1 MATLFLLKDWNMYS
15 NRMIKRIT
23 SLDIRD
29 FLLAHE
35 DLTYSSK
42 SNVNFMI
49 NDGEATTHIINLSF
63 IPDYLIVAD
72 ESGIIKSTWFVVE
85 AVQVSGIQY
94 RLSLKRDL
102 INDFYEQTID
112 APCFIEKAKLPVTNP
127 LIFNSEGMMFNQI
140 KKEEHLLKDSSKVAW
155 IVGYVSRP
163 NEGAEDITIN
173 TAGEIDYDATLEGW
187 EFKDVINTFI
197 VPSPNEWI
205 FSMPYVQNY
214 TVFSENNTKLVRT
227 DNNITNIQYE
237 GEGTSNRNPLA
248 YLRNNT
254 VGNTI
259 SMIQYKEI
267 YENAF
272 LTYSQQL
279 NEALA
284 NGYIDDEFSILNQNK
299 INEAVGK
306 ILYSTTEDKYY
317 RVGININV
325 YESSPFSVSLDVNP
339 TSSLGVVL
347 KNINNEIATMIN
359 AAGGSA
365 TLNEAYTNY
374 GEILLSDI
382 VLNALT
388 LEEIPSSQLTTKIS
402 VGRNT
407 LNDAPYDMF
416 CIPYGEINIGN
427 EKSSQFVALKVAQ
440 KIAEEL
446 GSNLYDMQLLP
457 YCPFPQAIIDGEIN
471 LSTLTENIDYNLITS
486 AGEEAITHS
495 VILWCKSSN
504 GKIIIPFKYFVKDVK
519 VENECDTWRINSPN
533 YQGIFEFSAS
543 KNNGIEFFQ
552 IDYTYRPYNPYIHV
566 APNWS
571 GLYGA
576 NYNDARGL
584 ICGGDFSVAIISDA
598 FRQYEINNKN
608 YQNIFDRQIKNLD
621 VQRKYQLVNETMNA
635 ITGTAQGAML
645 GGVAGG
651 VAGAVV
657 GGIASAAGGAADVG
671 ISQALYKENKSYQTD
686 LFNYNLQN
694 VRALPDSLS
703 KISSITYNNKLYPF
717 VEYYTCT
724 EEEKDA
730 LRLKLK
736 YNGMTVMK
744 IDKIKN
750 YIYPGEENFLQG
762 QIIRIFNL
770 GEDDHVAKGIYEEIK
785 KGVFL

>member
-1 MATLFLLKDWNMYS
+1 MDTIVLLKNWNIYS
-15 NRMIKRIT
+15 NRIVKHIS
-23 SLDIRD
+23 SLDLRD
-29 FLLAHE
+29 FFLANP
-35 DLTYSSK
+35 
-42 SNVNFMI
+42 NVEYETRTNTNFMF
-49 NDGEATTHIINLSF
+49 NDGVETTLVINIKDF

-72 ESGIIKSTWFVVE
+72 QSGIIKHTWFILE
-85 AVQVSGIQY
+85 CIQISGTQY
-94 RLSLKRDL
+94 KTILKRDL
-102 INDFYEQTID
+102 INDFYEQTLD
-112 APCFIEKAKLPVTNP
+112 APCFVEKAKLPTTNP
-127 LIFNSEGMMFNQI
+127 LIFNSEGMRFNQI
-140 KKEEHLLKDSSKVAW
+140 KKEEYLLKDSSKVAW

-187 EFKDVINTFI
+187 EFKDVINRYI

-205 FSMPYVQNY
+205 FSMPYVYNY
-214 TVFSENNTKLVRT
+214 TVFSENNTRIVRT
-227 DNNITNIQYE
+227 DNDITNVQYD
-237 GEGTSNRNPLA
+237 GEGNSNTRPFA
-248 YLRNNT
+248 YLRD
-254 VGNTI
+254 NTI
-259 SMIQYKEI
+259 NQNVLNQSYKDI

-272 LTYSQQL
+272 LAYAQQL
-279 NEALA
+279 KEALA
-284 NGYIDDEFSILNQNK
+284 NGYIDNEFAILNQNK

-317 RVGININV
+317 RVGINEGPT
-325 YESSPFSVSLDVNP
+325 YSLLLDAEP
-339 TSSLGVVL
+339 TSALGVVL

-359 AAGGSA
+359 ASGGDA

-374 GEILLSDI
+374 GEISLKDVALK
-382 VLNALT
+382 VLT
-388 LEEIPSSQLTTKIS
+388 LQEIPSSQLTTKIS

-416 CIPYGEINIGN
+416 CIPYGEINIGTG
-427 EKSSQFVALKVAQ
+427 KSSQFVALKVAQ
-440 KIAEEL
+440 KIAEQL

-457 YCPFPQAIIDGEIN
+457 YCPYPQVIVNGEIN
-471 LSTLTENIDYNLITS
+471 LSTITENIDYNLITTS
-486 AGEEAITHS
+486 EEEPEIKS
-495 VILWCKSSN
+495 IILWCKFSN
-504 GKIIIPFKYFVKDVK
+504 GRVIVPFNYFVRDVK
-519 VENECDTWRINSPN
+519 LENECDTWRIVSPN

-566 APNWS
+566 APNWG

-621 VQRKYQLVNETMNA
+621 VQRRYQLVNETANA
-635 ITGTAQGAML
+635 ITGTAQGAVL

-651 VAGAVV
+651 VGGAIAGGVASAI
-657 GGIASAAGGAADVG
+657 GGIADIG

-750 YIYPGEENFLQG
+750 YIYPGEQNFLQG
-762 QIIRIFNL
+762 QIIRIENL
-770 GEDDHVAKGIYEEIK
+770 NEEDHVARMIYEEIK

>member
-1 MATLFLLKDWNMYS
+1 MDTIVLLKNWNLYS
-15 NRMIKRIT
+15 NRIVKHIT
-23 SLDIRD
+23 SLDLRD
-29 FLLAHE
+29 FFLANPNVE
-35 DLTYSSK
+35 YEMQT
-42 SNVNFMI
+42 NVNFMI
-49 NDGEATTHIINLSF
+49 NDGVETTQIIKVAGF

-72 ESGIIKSTWFVVE
+72 KSGIIKHTWFILE
-85 AVQVSGIQY
+85 CIQISGSQY
-94 RLSLKRDL
+94 KTILRRDL
-102 INDFYEQTID
+102 INDFYEQTLD
-112 APCFIEKAKLPVTNP
+112 APCFVEKAKIPTTNP
-127 LIFNSEGMMFNQI
+127 LIFNSEGMRFNQI
-140 KKEEHLLKDSSKVAW
+140 KKEEYLLKDSSNVAW

-163 NEGAEDITIN
+163 NEGAEDIAIN

-187 EFKDVINTFI
+187 EFNDLLNTYI
-197 VPSPNEWI
+197 VPSPNEWV
-205 FSMPYVQNY
+205 FSMPYVLNY
-214 TVFSENNTKLVRT
+214 TVFSENNTRIVRA
-227 DNNITNIQYE
+227 DSEITNIQYD
-237 GEGTSNRNPLA
+237 GEGNSNTRPFA
-248 YLRNNT
+248 YLRD
-254 VGNTI
+254 NTI
-259 SMIQYKEI
+259 NQNVLDTTYKEI

-272 LTYSQQL
+272 LSYAQQL
-279 NEALA
+279 KEALD
-284 NGYIDDEFSILNQNK
+284 NGYIDNEFAIVSQIK
-299 INEAVGK
+299 INNAVGK

-317 RVGININV
+317 RVAINDG
-325 YESSPFSVSLDVNP
+325 PTHSLLLDANP
-339 TSSLGVVL
+339 TSALGVVF
-347 KNINNEIATMIN
+347 KNINNEIAAMIN
-359 AAGGSA
+359 ASGGDA

-374 GEILLSDI
+374 GEILLTDI
-382 VLNALT
+382 SLKVLT
-388 LEEIPSSQLTTKIS
+388 LQEIPSAQLTTKIS

-440 KIAEEL
+440 KIAEQL

-457 YCPFPQAIIDGEIN
+457 YCPYPQAIVNGTIN
-471 LSTLTENIDYNLITS
+471 IATLAENIDYNLITTS
-486 AGEEAITHS
+486 GEEQEIKS
-495 VILWCKSSN
+495 ILLWSKFSN
-504 GKIIIPFKYFVKDVK
+504 GRVIIPFNYFVKDVK
-519 VENECDTWRINSPN
+519 VENECDTWRITSPN

-552 IDYTYRPYNPYIHV
+552 VDYTYRPYNPYIHV
-566 APNWS
+566 APNWG

-621 VQRKYQLVNETMNA
+621 VQRRYQLVNETANA
-635 ITGTAQGAML
+635 ITGTAQGAVL

-651 VAGAVV
+651 VGGAIAGGV
-657 GGIASAAGGAADVG
+657 ASAIGGVADIG

-744 IDKIKN
+744 IGRIKN
-750 YIYPGEENFLQG
+750 YIYPGEQNFIQG
-762 QIIRIFNL
+762 QIIRIENL
-770 GEDDHVAKGIYEEIK
+770 NEEDHVARMIYEEIK

>member
-1 MATLFLLKDWNMYS
+1 MDAIALLKNWNLYS
-15 NRMIKRIT
+15 NRIVKHIST
-23 SLDIRD
+23 FDLRD
-29 FLLAHE
+29 FFLANP
-35 DLTYSSK
+35 
-42 SNVNFMI
+42 NVEYELRNNINFMY
-49 NDGEATTHIINLSF
+49 NDGVETTLVVNLNDF

-72 ESGIIKSTWFVVE
+72 QSGIIKHTWFILE
-85 AVQVSGIQY
+85 CTQISGSQY
-94 RLSLKRDL
+94 KAILKRDL
-102 INDFYEQTID
+102 INDFYEQTLN
-112 APCFIEKAKLPVTNP
+112 APCFVEKAKLPVSNP
-127 LIFNSEGMMFNQI
+127 LIFNSEGMRFNQI
-140 KKEEHLLKDSSKVAW
+140 KNEEYLLKDKSKVAW

-163 NEGAEDITIN
+163 NEGAEDITIR

-187 EFKDVINTFI
+187 EFNDVINRFI
-197 VPSPNEWI
+197 ITSPNEWI
-205 FSMPYVQNY
+205 FSMPYVLNY
-214 TVFSENNTKLVRT
+214 TFSDNYTRIVRT
-227 DNNITNIQYE
+227 NNDITEVQYD
-237 GEGTSNRNPLA
+237 GEGPHTGQGAWA
-248 YLRNNT
+248 YLRD
-254 VGNTI
+254 NTI
-259 SMIQYKEI
+259 NQNVLDQSYKAI

-279 NEALA
+279 KEALA
-284 NGYIDDEFSILNQNK
+284 NLYIDNNYALLNQTK

-317 RVGININV
+317 RVGINEV
-325 YESSPFSVSLDVNP
+325 SAYKTSLDIEP
-339 TSSLGVVL
+339 TSALGVVL
-347 KNINNEIATMIN
+347 KNINDEIATMIN
-359 AAGGSA
+359 ASGGDA
-365 TLNEAYTNY
+365 ELNEAYTNY
-374 GEILLSDI
+374 GKIIFDEIIPLK
-382 VLNALT
+382 T
-388 LEEIPSSQLTTKIS
+388 LILQEISSSQLTTKIS
-402 VGRNT
+402 VGRNR

-416 CIPYGEINIGN
+416 CIPYGEINIGSN
-427 EKSSQFVALKVAQ
+427 KSSQFVALKVAQ
-440 KIAEEL
+440 KIAEQL

-457 YCPFPQAIIDGEIN
+457 YCPYPQVIVNGEVN
-471 LSTLTENIDYNLITS
+471 LSTISENIDYNLITTS
-486 AGEEAITHS
+486 DEEPEIKS
-495 VILWCKSSN
+495 IILWCKFSN
-504 GKIIIPFKYFVKDVK
+504 GRIIIPFNYFVKDVK
-519 VENECDTWRINSPN
+519 LENECDTWRIVSPN

-552 IDYTYRPYNPYIHV
+552 VDYTYRPYNPYIHV
-566 APNWS
+566 APNWG

-621 VQRKYQLVNETMNA
+621 VQRRYQLVNETMNA
-635 ITGTAQGAML
+635 ITGTAQGAVL

-651 VAGAVV
+651 VGGAIAGGV
-657 GGIASAAGGAADVG
+657 ASAIGGVADIG

-694 VRALPDSLS
+694 VKALPDSLS
-703 KISSITYNNKLYPF
+703 KISSITYNNKLFPF

-750 YIYPGEENFLQG
+750 YIYPGEQNFIQG
-762 QIIRIFNL
+762 QIIRIENL
-770 GEDDHVAKGIYEEIK
+770 NEEDHVARMIYEEIK

>member
-1 MATLFLLKDWNMYS
+1 MDTIVLLKNWNLYS
-15 NRMIKRIT
+15 NRIVKHIS
-23 SLDIRD
+23 SLDLRD
-29 FLLAHE
+29 FFLANPNVE
-35 DLTYSSK
+35 YEMQT
-42 SNVNFMI
+42 NVNFMI
-49 NDGEATTHIINLSF
+49 SDGVETTQIIKVNGF

-72 ESGIIKSTWFVVE
+72 KSGIIKHTWFILE
-85 AVQVSGIQY
+85 CIQISGSQY
-94 RLSLKRDL
+94 KTILRRDL
-102 INDFYEQTID
+102 INDFYEQTLD
-112 APCFIEKAKLPVTNP
+112 APCFVEKAKLPTTNP
-127 LIFNSEGMMFNQI
+127 LIFNSEGMRFNQI
-140 KKEEHLLKDSSKVAW
+140 KKEEYLLKDSSKVAW

-163 NEGAEDITIN
+163 NEGAEDIAIN

-187 EFKDVINTFI
+187 EFNDLLNTYI
-197 VPSPNEWI
+197 VPSPNEWV
-205 FSMPYVQNY
+205 FSMPYVLNY
-214 TVFSENNTKLVRT
+214 TVFSENNTRIVRA
-227 DNNITNIQYE
+227 DSEITNIQYD
-237 GEGTSNRNPLA
+237 GEGNSNTRPFA
-248 YLRNNT
+248 YLRD
-254 VGNTI
+254 NTI
-259 SMIQYKEI
+259 NQNVLDTTYKEI

-272 LTYSQQL
+272 LSYAQQL
-279 NEALA
+279 KEALD
-284 NGYIDDEFSILNQNK
+284 NGYIDNEFAIVSQIK
-299 INEAVGK
+299 INNAVGK

-317 RVGININV
+317 RVAISDG
-325 YESSPFSVSLDVNP
+325 PTHSLLLDANP
-339 TSSLGVVL
+339 TSALGVVF
-347 KNINNEIATMIN
+347 KNINNEIAAMIN
-359 AAGGSA
+359 ASGGDA

-374 GEILLSDI
+374 GEILLTDI
-382 VLNALT
+382 SLKVLT
-388 LEEIPSSQLTTKIS
+388 LQEIPSAQLTTKIS

-440 KIAEEL
+440 KIAEQL

-457 YCPFPQAIIDGEIN
+457 YCPYPQAIVNGTIN
-471 LSTLTENIDYNLITS
+471 IATLAENIDYNLITTS
-486 AGEEAITHS
+486 GEEQEIKS
-495 VILWCKSSN
+495 ILLWSKFSN
-504 GKIIIPFKYFVKDVK
+504 GRVIIPFNYFVKDVK
-519 VENECDTWRINSPN
+519 VENECDTWRITSPN

-552 IDYTYRPYNPYIHV
+552 VDYTYRPYNPYIHV
-566 APNWS
+566 APNWG

-621 VQRKYQLVNETMNA
+621 VQRRYQLVNETANA
-635 ITGTAQGAML
+635 ITGTAQGAVL

-651 VAGAVV
+651 VGGAIAGGVASAI
-657 GGIASAAGGAADVG
+657 GGIADIG

-730 LRLKLK
+730 LKLKLK

-750 YIYPGEENFLQG
+750 YIYPGEQNFLQG
-762 QIIRIFNL
+762 QIIRIENL
-770 GEDDHVAKGIYEEIK
+770 NEEDHVARMIYEEIK

>member
-1 MATLFLLKDWNMYS
+1 MF
-15 NRMIKRIT
+15 
-23 SLDIRD
+23 
-29 FLLAHE
+29 
-35 DLTYSSK
+35 
-42 SNVNFMI
+42 
-49 NDGEATTHIINLSF
+49 
-63 IPDYLIVAD
+63 
-72 ESGIIKSTWFVVE
+72 
-85 AVQVSGIQY
+85 
-94 RLSLKRDL
+94 
-102 INDFYEQTID
+102 
-112 APCFIEKAKLPVTNP
+112 
-127 LIFNSEGMMFNQI
+127 FNQI
-140 KKEEHLLKDSSKVAW
+140 KKEEYLLKDNSKVAW

-173 TAGEIDYDATLEGW
+173 TAGEIDYDSTLEGW
-187 EFKDVINTFI
+187 EFKDLFNRWVY
-197 VPSPNEWI
+197 PSPNEWV
-205 FSMPYVQNY
+205 FEMPAQVGAFTYDMRI
-214 TVFSENNTKLVRT
+214 VRT
-227 DNNITNIQYE
+227 NSNISKIKYE
-237 GEGTSNRNPLA
+237 GVTSERVLA
-248 YLRNNT
+248 DEPYLNDHTIVPSNT
-254 VGNTI
+254 LDTTYA
-259 SMIQYKEI
+259 QI
-267 YENAF
+267 YEESFNIYNQELFSA
-272 LTYSQQL
+272 LENVL
-279 NEALA
+279 IDDNEAMIPQIKFNDA
-284 NGYIDDEFSILNQNK
+284 I
-299 INEAVGK
+299 GK

-317 RVGININV
+317 RVSSIDINRPADYIITPSA
-325 YESSPFSVSLDVNP
+325 SSAV
-339 TSSLGVVL
+339 GVVL
-347 KNINNEIATMIN
+347 KTISQKIAALINEN
-359 AAGGSA
+359 GGNA
-365 TLNEAYTNY
+365 TLEEENTNY
-374 GEILLSDI
+374 GRILFENTQAKRF
-382 VLNALT
+382 V
-388 LEEIPSSQLTTKIS
+388 LEEIPSAQITTKIS

-440 KIAEEL
+440 KIAEQL

-457 YCPFPQAIIDGEIN
+457 YCPYPQVIVNGEIN
-471 LSTLTENIDYNLITS
+471 ISTISENIDYNLMTTS
-486 AGEEAITHS
+486 GEEQEIKS
-495 VILWCKSSN
+495 IILWCKFSN
-504 GKIIIPFKYFVKDVK
+504 GRVIIPFNYFVEDVK
-519 VENECDTWRINSPN
+519 IENECDKWRITSPN

-552 IDYTYRPYNPYIHV
+552 VDYTYRPYNPYIHV
-566 APNWS
+566 APNWG

-635 ITGTAQGAML
+635 ITGTAQGVVL

-651 VAGAVV
+651 VGGAIAGGV
-657 GGIASAAGGAADVG
+657 ASAIGGAADIG

-750 YIYPGEENFLQG
+750 YIYPGEQNFLQG
-762 QIIRIFNL
+762 QIIRIENL
-770 GEDDHVAKGIYEEIK
+770 NEEDHVARMIYEEIK

>member
-1 MATLFLLKDWNMYS
+1 MDTIVLLKNWNIYS
-15 NRMIKRIT
+15 NRIVKHIT
-23 SLDIRD
+23 SLDLRD
-29 FLLAHE
+29 FFLANP
-35 DLTYSSK
+35 
-42 SNVNFMI
+42 NVEYETRTNTNFMI
-49 NDGEATTHIINLSF
+49 NDGVETTLVINIKDF

-72 ESGIIKSTWFVVE
+72 QSGIIKHTWFILE
-85 AVQVSGIQY
+85 CIQVSGTQY
-94 RLSLKRDL
+94 KTILKRDL
-102 INDFYEQTID
+102 INDFYEQTLD
-112 APCFIEKAKLPVTNP
+112 APCFVEKAKLPTTNP
-127 LIFNSEGMMFNQI
+127 LIFNSEGMRFNQI
-140 KKEEHLLKDSSKVAW
+140 KKEEYLLKDNSKVAW

-187 EFKDVINTFI
+187 EFNDLLNTTI
-197 VPSPNEWI
+197 VPSPNEWV
-205 FSMPYVQNY
+205 FSMPYVLNY
-214 TVFSENNTKLVRT
+214 TVFSENNTRIVRA
-227 DNNITNIQYE
+227 DSEITNIQYD
-237 GEGTSNRNPLA
+237 GEGNSNTRPFA
-248 YLRNNT
+248 YLRD
-254 VGNTI
+254 NTI
-259 SMIQYKEI
+259 NQNVLNTTYKEI

-272 LTYSQQL
+272 LAYSQQL
-279 NEALA
+279 KEALD
-284 NGYIDDEFSILNQNK
+284 NGYIDNEYAIVSQTK
-299 INEAVGK
+299 INNAVGK

-317 RVGININV
+317 RVAISDG
-325 YESSPFSVSLDVNP
+325 PTHSLLLDANP
-339 TSSLGVVL
+339 TSALGVVL
-347 KNINNEIATMIN
+347 KNINNEIASMIN
-359 AAGGSA
+359 ASGGDA
-365 TLNEAYTNY
+365 TLNEEYTNY
-374 GEILLSDI
+374 GEILLTDI
-382 VLNALT
+382 SLKILT
-388 LEEIPSSQLTTKIS
+388 LQEIPSAQLTTKIS

-416 CIPYGEINIGN
+416 CIPYGEINIGTG
-427 EKSSQFVALKVAQ
+427 KSSQFVALKVAQ
-440 KIAEEL
+440 KIAEQL

-457 YCPFPQAIIDGEIN
+457 YCPYPQVIVNGEIN
-471 LSTLTENIDYNLITS
+471 LSTITENIDYNLITTS
-486 AGEEAITHS
+486 EEDPEIKS
-495 VILWCKSSN
+495 IILWCKFSN
-504 GKIIIPFKYFVKDVK
+504 GRVIVPFNYFVRDVK
-519 VENECDTWRINSPN
+519 LENECDTWRIVSPN

-566 APNWS
+566 APNWG

-621 VQRKYQLVNETMNA
+621 VQRRYQLVNETMNA
-635 ITGTAQGAML
+635 ITGTAQGAVL

-651 VAGAVV
+651 VGGAIAGGVASAIGGAVD
-657 GGIASAAGGAADVG
+657 IG

-750 YIYPGEENFLQG
+750 YIYPGEQNFLQG
-762 QIIRIFNL
+762 QIIRIENL
-770 GEDDHVAKGIYEEIK
+770 NEEDHVARMIYEEIK

>member
-1 MATLFLLKDWNMYS
+1 MDTIVLLKNWNIYS
-15 NRMIKRIT
+15 NRIVKHIT
-23 SLDIRD
+23 SLDLRD
-29 FLLAHE
+29 FFLANP
-35 DLTYSSK
+35 
-42 SNVNFMI
+42 NVEYETRTNTNFMI
-49 NDGEATTHIINLSF
+49 NDGVETTLVINIKDF

-72 ESGIIKSTWFVVE
+72 QSGIIKHTWFILE
-85 AVQVSGIQY
+85 CIQISGTQY
-94 RLSLKRDL
+94 KTILKRDL
-102 INDFYEQTID
+102 INDFYEQTLD
-112 APCFIEKAKLPVTNP
+112 APCFVEKAKLPTTNP
-127 LIFNSEGMMFNQI
+127 LIFNSEGMRFNQI
-140 KKEEHLLKDSSKVAW
+140 KKEEYLLKDSSKVAW

-187 EFKDVINTFI
+187 EFNDLLNTNI
-197 VPSPNEWI
+197 VPSPNEWV
-205 FSMPYVQNY
+205 FSMPYVLNY
-214 TVFSENNTKLVRT
+214 TVFSENNTRIVRA
-227 DNNITNIQYE
+227 DSEITNIQYD
-237 GEGTSNRNPLA
+237 GEGNSNTRPFA
-248 YLRNNT
+248 YLRD
-254 VGNTI
+254 NTI
-259 SMIQYKEI
+259 NQNVLNTTYKEI

-272 LTYSQQL
+272 LAYSQQL
-279 NEALA
+279 KEALD
-284 NGYIDDEFSILNQNK
+284 NGYIDNEYAIVSQTK
-299 INEAVGK
+299 INNAVGK

-317 RVGININV
+317 RVAISDG
-325 YESSPFSVSLDVNP
+325 PTHSLLLDANP
-339 TSSLGVVL
+339 TSALGVVL
-347 KNINNEIATMIN
+347 KNINNEIASMIN
-359 AAGGSA
+359 ASGGDA
-365 TLNEAYTNY
+365 TLNEEYTNY
-374 GEILLSDI
+374 GEILLTDI
-382 VLNALT
+382 SLKILT
-388 LEEIPSSQLTTKIS
+388 LQEIPSAQLTAKIS

-416 CIPYGEINIGN
+416 CIPYGEINIGTG
-427 EKSSQFVALKVAQ
+427 KSSQFVALKVAQ
-440 KIAEEL
+440 KIAEQL

-457 YCPFPQAIIDGEIN
+457 YCPYPQVIVNGEIN
-471 LSTLTENIDYNLITS
+471 LSTITENIDYNLITTS
-486 AGEEAITHS
+486 EENPEIKS
-495 VILWCKSSN
+495 IILWCKFSN
-504 GKIIIPFKYFVKDVK
+504 GRVIVPFNYFVRDVK
-519 VENECDTWRINSPN
+519 LENECDTWRIVSPN

-566 APNWS
+566 APNWG

-621 VQRKYQLVNETMNA
+621 VQRRYQIVNETANA
-635 ITGTAQGAML
+635 ITGTAQGAVL

-651 VAGAVV
+651 VGGAIAGGVASAIGGAVD
-657 GGIASAAGGAADVG
+657 IG

-750 YIYPGEENFLQG
+750 YIYPGEQNFLQG
-762 QIIRIFNL
+762 QIIRIENL
-770 GEDDHVAKGIYEEIK
+770 NEEDHVARMIYEEIK

>member
-1 MATLFLLKDWNMYS
+1 MDTIVLLKNWNIYS
-15 NRMIKRIT
+15 NRIVKHIS
-23 SLDIRD
+23 SLDLRD
-29 FLLAHE
+29 FFLANP
-35 DLTYSSK
+35 
-42 SNVNFMI
+42 NVEYETRTNTNFMF
-49 NDGEATTHIINLSF
+49 NDGVETTLVINIKDF

-72 ESGIIKSTWFVVE
+72 QSGIIKHTWFILE
-85 AVQVSGIQY
+85 CIQISGTQY
-94 RLSLKRDL
+94 KTILKRDL
-102 INDFYEQTID
+102 INDFYEQTLD
-112 APCFIEKAKLPVTNP
+112 APCFVEKAKLPTTNP
-127 LIFNSEGMMFNQI
+127 LIFNSEGMRFNQI
-140 KKEEHLLKDSSKVAW
+140 KKEEYLLKDSSKVAW

-163 NEGAEDITIN
+163 NEGAEDVTIN

-187 EFKDVINTFI
+187 EFKDVINRYI

-205 FSMPYVQNY
+205 FSMPYVYNY
-214 TVFSENNTKLVRT
+214 TVFSENNTRIVRT
-227 DNNITNIQYE
+227 DNDITNVQYD
-237 GEGTSNRNPLA
+237 GEGNSNTRPFA
-248 YLRNNT
+248 YLRD
-254 VGNTI
+254 NTI
-259 SMIQYKEI
+259 NQNVLNQSYKDI

-272 LTYSQQL
+272 LAYAQQL
-279 NEALA
+279 KEALA
-284 NGYIDDEFSILNQNK
+284 NGYIDNEFAILNQNK

-317 RVGININV
+317 RVGINEGPT
-325 YESSPFSVSLDVNP
+325 YSLLLDAEP
-339 TSSLGVVL
+339 TSALGVVL

-359 AAGGSA
+359 ASGGDA

-374 GEILLSDI
+374 GEISLKDVALK
-382 VLNALT
+382 VLT
-388 LEEIPSSQLTTKIS
+388 LQEIPSSQLTTKIS

-416 CIPYGEINIGN
+416 CIPYGKINIGTG
-427 EKSSQFVALKVAQ
+427 KSSQFVALKVAQ
-440 KIAEEL
+440 KIAEQL

-457 YCPFPQAIIDGEIN
+457 YCPYPQVIVNGEIN
-471 LSTLTENIDYNLITS
+471 LSTITENIDYNLITTS
-486 AGEEAITHS
+486 EEEPEIKS
-495 VILWCKSSN
+495 IILWCKFSN
-504 GKIIIPFKYFVKDVK
+504 GRVIVPFNYFVRDVK
-519 VENECDTWRINSPN
+519 LENECDTWRIVSPN

-566 APNWS
+566 APNWG

-621 VQRKYQLVNETMNA
+621 VQRRYQLVNETANA
-635 ITGTAQGAML
+635 ITGTAQGAVL

-651 VAGAVV
+651 VGGAIAGGVASAI
-657 GGIASAAGGAADVG
+657 GGIADIG

-750 YIYPGEENFLQG
+750 YIYPGEQNFLQG
-762 QIIRIFNL
+762 QIIRIENL
-770 GEDDHVAKGIYEEIK
+770 NEEDHVARMIYEEIK

>member
-1 MATLFLLKDWNMYS
+1 MDTIVLLKNWNIYS
-15 NRMIKRIT
+15 NRIVKHIS
-23 SLDIRD
+23 SLDLRD
-29 FLLAHE
+29 FFLANP
-35 DLTYSSK
+35 
-42 SNVNFMI
+42 NVEYETRTNTNFMI
-49 NDGEATTHIINLSF
+49 NDGVETTLVINIKDF

-72 ESGIIKSTWFVVE
+72 QSGIIKHTWFILE
-85 AVQVSGIQY
+85 CIQVSGTQY
-94 RLSLKRDL
+94 KTILKRDL
-102 INDFYEQTID
+102 INDFYEQTLD
-112 APCFIEKAKLPVTNP
+112 APCFVEKAKLPTTNP
-127 LIFNSEGMMFNQI
+127 LIFNSEGMRFNQI
-140 KKEEHLLKDSSKVAW
+140 KKEEYLLKDNSKVAW

-187 EFKDVINTFI
+187 EFKDAINRYI

-205 FSMPYVQNY
+205 FSMPYVYNY
-214 TVFSENNTKLVRT
+214 TVFSENNTRIVRT
-227 DNNITNIQYE
+227 DNDITNVQYD
-237 GEGTSNRNPLA
+237 GEGNSNTRPFA
-248 YLRNNT
+248 YLRD
-254 VGNTI
+254 NTI
-259 SMIQYKEI
+259 NQNVLNQSYKDI

-272 LTYSQQL
+272 LAYAQQL
-279 NEALA
+279 KEALA
-284 NGYIDDEFSILNQNK
+284 NGYIDNEFAILNQNK

-317 RVGININV
+317 RVGINEGPT
-325 YESSPFSVSLDVNP
+325 YSLLLDAEP
-339 TSSLGVVL
+339 TSALGVVL

-359 AAGGSA
+359 ASGGDA

-374 GEILLSDI
+374 GEISLKNVALK
-382 VLNALT
+382 VLT
-388 LEEIPSSQLTTKIS
+388 LQEIPSSQLTTKIS

-416 CIPYGEINIGN
+416 CIPYGEINIGTG
-427 EKSSQFVALKVAQ
+427 KSSQFVALKVAQ
-440 KIAEEL
+440 KIAEQL

-457 YCPFPQAIIDGEIN
+457 YCPYPQVIVNGEIN
-471 LSTLTENIDYNLITS
+471 LSTITENIDYNLITTS
-486 AGEEAITHS
+486 EEEPEIKS
-495 VILWCKSSN
+495 IILWCKFSN
-504 GKIIIPFKYFVKDVK
+504 GRVIVPFNYFVRDVK
-519 VENECDTWRINSPN
+519 LENECDTWRIVSPN

-566 APNWS
+566 APNWG

-621 VQRKYQLVNETMNA
+621 VQRRYQLVNETANA
-635 ITGTAQGAML
+635 ITGTAQGAVL

-651 VAGAVV
+651 VGGAIAGGVASAI
-657 GGIASAAGGAADVG
+657 GGIADIG

-750 YIYPGEENFLQG
+750 YIYPGEQNFLQG
-762 QIIRIFNL
+762 QIIRIENL
-770 GEDDHVAKGIYEEIK
+770 NEEDHVARMIYEEIK